1 MASTKELRTRIK
13 SITNTAK
20 VTGAMQMI
28 AASKLRKAQDAAEN
42 YNVYSTN
49 YENIKNSMAYVVQK
63 YSMGYDFEKVDYITF
78 CDPKSSYNDIIQCT
92 GRGTRPDKLGEKG
105 TNLEKKLSGSY
116 GILYC
121 VL

>member
-42 YNVYSTN
+42 YNIYSSN
-49 YENIKNSMAYVVQK
+49 YENIKNSILNSADFDLLAE
-63 YSMGYDFEKVDYITF
+63 YS
-78 CDPKSSYNDIIQCT
+78 C
-92 GRGTRPDKLGEKG
+92 L
-105 TNLEKKLSGSY
+105 
-116 GILYC
+116 LYTSDAADE
-121 VL
+121 